1 MHIIGGSTSI
11 NISRD
16 LSKILKIP
24 IVKTIN
30 KRFPDD
36 ELYIRILDDISGE
49 DIIIVQNTYPDKN
62 IIELLLIQ
70 DAVKDAGARTI
81 TVIIPYFGYSRQD
94 KQFEK
99 GEPISAKTIAQ
110 IISLKANKI
119 ITVDPHKEHILNFFT
134 VPSYSCS
141 AIVDLANYLKDKN
154 VDFLLAPDKGA
165 LKQIKAA
172 AKIIDCDFDYMEKTR
187 IDGNTIKIKPKNLDV
202 SNKNIAIIDDIIST
216 GGTMA
221 KSIHELK
228 KQGGKKIFVLC
239 THGLF
244 ARDAVDKLI
253 SAGCDDIISSDT
265 IYSKFSKVKCAPS
278 ISKMIS

>member
-1 MHIIGGSTSI
+1 MHIIGGSASI
-11 NISRD
+11 NIARD

-24 IVKTIN
+24 IAETIN

-70 DAVKDAGARTI
+70 DAVKDAGASKI

-94 KQFEK
+94 KQFKK

-110 IISLKANKI
+110 IISLNATKI
-119 ITVDPHKEHILNFFT
+119 ITVDPHKEHILKFFM

-141 AIVDLANYLKDKN
+141 AIDDLANYLKDKN
-154 VDFLLAPDKGA
+154 IDFLLAPDKGA
-165 LKQIKAA
+165 IKQIKTA
-172 AKIIDCDFDYMEKTR
+172 AKIINCDFDYMEKTR
-187 IDGNTIKIKPKNLDV
+187 IDGNTIRIKPKNLDV
-202 SNKNIAIIDDIIST
+202 KNKNIAIIDDIIST

-221 KSIHELK
+221 KSILELK
-228 KQGGKKIFVLC
+228 KQGSKKIYVLC

-244 ARDAVDKLI
+244 ARDAVNKLI
-253 SAGCDDIISSDT
+253 TAGCDDIISTDT
-265 IYSKFSKVKCAPS
+265 IYSKFSKVKCAQS
-278 ISKMIS
+278 ISKIIF